1 MLKYRFHFHQR
12 TWLLN
17 LRDTST
23 RRACE
28 KQFQGSLIVCLLAL
42 KYGFLFRAQIV
53 ITKEAKEIVFN
64 PDPVYTTEY
73 IIIMEVKYAEW
84 EILNQVLNWHVL
96 VLAEN
101 TAWKL
106 FFSERKQSVG
116 GKHRPKNYSFQRESS
131 KQYIFLA
138 VFLSYGPLKL
148 PSKCLRNS

>member
-1 MLKYRFHFHQR
+1 M
-12 TWLLN
+12 
-17 LRDTST
+17 RDTST
-23 RRACE
+23 RRAWE

-84 EILNQVLNWHVL
+84 EILNQVLNLHVSVL
-96 VLAEN
+96 VEN
-101 TAWKL
+101 TARKL

-116 GKHRPKNYSFQRESS
+116 GKHRPKITLFRE
-131 KQYIFLA
+131 KA
-138 VFLSYGPLKL
+138 V
-148 PSKCLRNS
+148 NSI

>member
-23 RRACE
+23 RRAWE
-28 KQFQGSLIVCLLAL
+28 KQFQGSLIVCLPFPGTNS
-42 KYGFLFRAQIV
+42 YN
-53 ITKEAKEIVFN
+53 KEAKEIVFN

-116 GKHRPKNYSFQRESS
+116 GKHRPKITLFREKAVNSIYFWPSFSHT
-131 KQYIFLA
+131 
-138 VFLSYGPLKL
+138 VH
-148 PSKCLRNS
+148 